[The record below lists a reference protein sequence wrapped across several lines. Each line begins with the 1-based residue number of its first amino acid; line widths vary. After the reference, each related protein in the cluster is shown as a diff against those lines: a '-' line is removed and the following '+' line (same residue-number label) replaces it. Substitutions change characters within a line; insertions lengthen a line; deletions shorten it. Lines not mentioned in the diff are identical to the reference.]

1 MATVVLLLVE
11 GDKEVIP
18 IKFAVVE
25 VRRIVF

>member
-1 MATVVLLLVE
+1 MTTVVLLLAE